1 MGDHF
6 VFLVDRLLTEST
18 LEAAIESR
26 NQKQLASSTTNS
38 SVTDCSSQESDP
50 LSSPRKM
57 VECRIC
63 QDEDVDSNME
73 VPCSCCGSLKYAH
86 RRCVQ
91 RWCNEKGDTICEI
104 CHQPFRPGYTAPP
117 PIFRLGGIPMNFRG
131 NWGIVRRDL
140 NNPRLIALV
149 STDRDFINSDDYDD
163 DYAVSTSRSMMC
175 FYAASGFTAHSS
187 NHSES
192 SWGLFIPF
200 GHGKILNQRKWEF
213 TLLCTG
219 ISLSFLRNKLGGCTC
234 TDFLTSSIRSIFIVS
249 SSSILVIT
257 CAGLCSPYFIVVFS
271 ANAEDYWNCSANL
284 HHNESCDILP
294 SSPPPAASC
303 RVRFTAE
310 RTDDR
315 EKNTHSRNAVG
326 VSVVVD

>member
-26 NQKQLASSTTNS
+26 NQKQLASSTMNS

-175 FYAASGFTAHSS
+175 CLYAASGFTAHSS

-200 GHGKILNQRKWEF
+200 GH
-213 TLLCTG
+213 
-219 ISLSFLRNKLGGCTC
+219 
-234 TDFLTSSIRSIFIVS
+234 
-249 SSSILVIT
+249 
-257 CAGLCSPYFIVVFS
+257 A
-271 ANAEDYWNCSANL
+271 ANAEDYWHCSANL

>member
-6 VFLVDRLLTEST
+6 VFLVDRLLTESS
-18 LEAAIESR
+18 LEAAIQSR
-26 NQKQLASSTTNS
+26 DPKLQPSSIMNS
-38 SVTDCSSQESDP
+38 SVTDCSSQDSDP
-50 LSSPRKM
+50 LSPRKM

-140 NNPRLIALV
+140 NNPRLIAVV
-149 STDRDFINSDDYDD
+149 SSNRNFINSDDYDD

-175 FYAASGFTAHSS
+175 CRSVAMIFMLLLVLRHT
-187 NHSES
+187 
-192 SWGLFIPF
+192 LPI
-200 GHGKILNQRKWEF
+200 IVNQAQDYSF
-213 TLLCTG
+213 PLVMVLLLRIAG
-219 ISLSFLRNKLGGCTC
+219 IVLPIYIIMKAV
-234 TDFLTSSIRSIFIVS
+234 TSCYRRQRQQAVLPIS
-249 SSSILVIT
+249 SSDEESDPVI
-257 CAGLCSPYFIVVFS
+257 
-271 ANAEDYWNCSANL
+271 
-284 HHNESCDILP
+284 HQ
-294 SSPPPAASC
+294 PPIIIAP
-303 RVRFTAE
+303 
-310 RTDDR
+310 
-315 EKNTHSRNAVG
+315 
-326 VSVVVD
+326 

>member
-26 NQKQLASSTTNS
+26 NQKQLASPTNNS
-38 SVTDCSSQESDP
+38 AVDCSSRDSDP
-50 LSSPRKM
+50 MLSPRKM

-63 QDEDVDSNME
+63 QDEDVDWNME

-140 NNPRLIALV
+140 NNPRLIAVV

-175 FYAASGFTAHSS
+175 CRSVAMIFM
-187 NHSES
+187 
-192 SWGLFIPF
+192 LLL
-200 GHGKILNQRKWEF
+200 ILRHTLPIIVNQ
-213 TLLCTG
+213 
-219 ISLSFLRNKLGGCTC
+219 
-234 TDFLTSSIRSIFIVS
+234 
-249 SSSILVIT
+249 
-257 CAGLCSPYFIVVFS
+257 
-271 ANAEDYWNCSANL
+271 AEDYSFPLVMLLLLRITGIVLPIYIIMKAVT
-284 HHNESCDILP
+284 SCHRRQRQRQQAILP
-294 SSPPPAASC
+294 ISSSDEEAGPVILSHQPPIIDTP
-303 RVRFTAE
+303 
-310 RTDDR
+310 
-315 EKNTHSRNAVG
+315 
-326 VSVVVD
+326 

>member
-131 NWGIVRRDL
+131 NWGIVRREDL

-175 FYAASGFTAHSS
+175 CRTVAMIFMLLLVLRHT
-187 NHSES
+187 
-192 SWGLFIPF
+192 LPI
-200 GHGKILNQRKWEF
+200 IVNQAGDYSF
-213 TLLCTG
+213 PLVMLLMLRITG
-219 ISLSFLRNKLGGCTC
+219 IVLPIYIIMKAV
-234 TDFLTSSIRSIFIVS
+234 TSCHRRHRQQAILPIS
-249 SSSILVIT
+249 SSDEESGPMIL
-257 CAGLCSPYFIVVFS
+257 S
-271 ANAEDYWNCSANL
+271 
-284 HHNESCDILP
+284 HHQHPIIDAP
-294 SSPPPAASC
+294 
-303 RVRFTAE
+303 
-310 RTDDR
+310 
-315 EKNTHSRNAVG
+315 
-326 VSVVVD
+326 

>member
-26 NQKQLASSTTNS
+26 NPKQLASPTTNS
-38 SVTDCSSQESDP
+38 SVTDCSSQDSDP
-50 LSSPRKM
+50 LSPRKM

-63 QDEDVDSNME
+63 QDEDMDSNME
-73 VPCSCCGSLKYAH
+73 VPCSCCGSLKVLVVKLYFVYMDDVEHSLPTSLFLFLGWTMYAH

-140 NNPRLIALV
+140 NNPRLIAVV
-149 STDRDFINSDDYDD
+149 STDRNFINSDDYDD

-175 FYAASGFTAHSS
+175 CRSVAMIFMLLLVLRHT
-187 NHSES
+187 
-192 SWGLFIPF
+192 LPI
-200 GHGKILNQRKWEF
+200 IVNQ
-213 TLLCTG
+213 
-219 ISLSFLRNKLGGCTC
+219 
-234 TDFLTSSIRSIFIVS
+234 
-249 SSSILVIT
+249 
-257 CAGLCSPYFIVVFS
+257 
-271 ANAEDYWNCSANL
+271 AEDYSFPLVMLLLLRITGIVLPIYIIMKAVT
-284 HHNESCDILP
+284 SCHRRQHQQAILP
-294 SSPPPAASC
+294 ISSSDEESGPVILSHQPPPIIAP
-303 RVRFTAE
+303 
-310 RTDDR
+310 
-315 EKNTHSRNAVG
+315 
-326 VSVVVD
+326 